1 MKAFFSNKNTYIAM
15 ALGATLLFIILYATG
30 KQSVIA
36 KPTSVPSTTTL
47 PPAQ

>member
-15 ALGATLLFIILYATG
+15 ALGAVLLFAILYATG

-36 KPTSVPSTTTL
+36 KPVSTPTTTL

>member
-1 MKAFFSNKNTYIAM
+1 MKAFFSNKSTYIAM
-15 ALGATLLFIILYATG
+15 ALGAVVLFAILYATG

-36 KPTSVPSTTTL
+36 KPVSTPTAL